1 MAGGL
6 RSGRAGA
13 DLGGAVRGDRA
24 QPAVVRGGPAVRD
37 ASGDQDDLASSD
49 DPRLM
54 CAQEEGSAA
63 LEDDDDVQSVFS
75 NFEVEEA
82 VMARLTAA

>member
-1 MAGGL
+1 MKL
-6 RSGRAGA
+6 I
-13 DLGGAVRGDRA
+13 
-24 QPAVVRGGPAVRD
+24 
-37 ASGDQDDLASSD
+37 
-49 DPRLM
+49 
-54 CAQEEGSAA
+54 AA